1 VVLEDSVAPFDFH
14 EAVRSLIRNQE
25 FDDTHLDVCPLPNEA
40 LPVTRLV
47 VARIPKQNHCVNG
60 FSLLKERF
68 VKAYA
73 KKQAPTHRPPI
84 SSWVVLGRP
93 QGVRIQLGHAQSI
106 EPGRAHRC

>member
-1 VVLEDSVAPFDFH
+1 VPWRQAENPVEAVHIKRLLHRLQREGFVVLEDSVAPFDFH
-14 EAVRSLIRNQE
+14 AAVRSLIRNQE

-40 LPVTRLV
+40 LPVTRLL

-73 KKQAPTHRPPI
+73 
-84 SSWVVLGRP
+84 
-93 QGVRIQLGHAQSI
+93 
-106 EPGRAHRC
+106 